1 VPDRIHIPYSKRLLG
16 GLFSANADFTD
27 HPVATRLSGDYPVV
41 TVRSILRWLQ
51 ANHLERKAWEWRGGR
66 VQATPGPA

>member
-1 VPDRIHIPYSKRLLG
+1 
-16 GLFSANADFTD
+16 
-27 HPVATRLSGDYPVV
+27 VATRLSGDYPVV
-41 TVRSILRWLQ
+41 TVRAILRWLQ